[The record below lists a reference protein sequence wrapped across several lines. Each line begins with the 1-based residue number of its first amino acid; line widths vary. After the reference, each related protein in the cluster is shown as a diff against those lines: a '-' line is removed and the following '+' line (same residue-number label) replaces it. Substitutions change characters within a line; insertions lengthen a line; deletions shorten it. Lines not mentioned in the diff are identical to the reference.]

1 MKKPM
6 RFLICASAAAL
17 ILGAAPTG
25 AFVAPAQAQ
34 VAVEITAGIAPPP
47 LPVYDQPPIPGP
59 GYVWVP
65 GYWAWNGYEYYWTP
79 GYWAM
84 PPAVGFYWT
93 PPYWAFVDGDY
104 DFYPGYW
111 GPTVGFYGGV
121 DYGFGYT
128 GVGYQ
133 GGYWRNNQ
141 FVYNSAVNNLGAVAI
156 AHTFSRAVSNPGA
169 RVAFNGGKGGTI
181 ARPTQA
187 QIAARAHATPATA
200 VQVRHQEMAS
210 RDPALRFN
218 ANHGRPPVAAM
229 RRANEFHGA
238 HTVAATHA
246 PATAAAAAAAGAAAG
261 AGAHA
266 LTAHPRVP
274 EHAPARPRVAGHAPA
289 RPHFAY
295 HAPARH
301 AVVARPHFA
310 YHAPARHAIAARP
323 HFAYHAPARH
333 AVVARPHFAH
343 HAPAMRMGGAPHFG
357 GMRMGAPHFGGM
369 RMGGAPHFRGAPH
382 GGGGPRGGGGARH
395 IP

>member
-1 MKKPM
+1 
-6 RFLICASAAAL
+6 
-17 ILGAAPTG
+17 
-25 AFVAPAQAQ
+25 
-34 VAVEITAGIAPPP
+34 
-47 LPVYDQPPIPGP
+47 
-59 GYVWVP
+59 
-65 GYWAWNGYEYYWTP
+65 
-79 GYWAM
+79 
-84 PPAVGFYWT
+84 
-93 PPYWAFVDGDY
+93 
-104 DFYPGYW
+104 
-111 GPTVGFYGGV
+111 
-121 DYGFGYT
+121 
-128 GVGYQ
+128 
-133 GGYWRNNQ
+133 NNQ

-169 RVAFNGGKGGTI
+169 RVAFNGGRGGTI

-229 RRANEFHGA
+229 RRASEFHGA

-274 EHAPARPRVAGHAPA
+274 EHAPVRPRVAGHAPA
-289 RPHFAY
+289 RPHY

-310 YHAPARHAIAARP
+310 Y
-323 HFAYHAPARH
+323 YAPARH

-357 GMRMGAPHFGGM
+357 GMRMGA
-369 RMGGAPHFRGAPH
+369 
-382 GGGGPRGGGGARH
+382 
-395 IP
+395 